1 MSEVDV
7 SVASPQIGGIAGSL
21 GGKPNQP
28 HGEAAQDLGVNT
40 QDNGFAT
47 DVDGV
52 MADGEKEGHPV
63 FDVSAEE
70 FYNNMKQ
77 DRKRLRFASGTKAQ
91 QYHSSTKYNRPF
103 FIRNKIDGYLRK
115 VK

>member
-1 MSEVDV
+1 MSEVLGNTGDTG
-7 SVASPQIGGIAGSL
+7 SGSL
-21 GGKPNQP
+21 ASMPNQP
-28 HGEAAQDLGVNT
+28 HGQAAQDHEVRTTDG
-40 QDNGFAT
+40 GFPT

-52 MADGEKEGHPV
+52 TADGEKEGHPV

-77 DRKRLRFASGTKAQ
+77 DRRRLRFGSGTKAQ

-103 FIRNKIDGYLRK
+103 YIRNKADGYLRK